1 MDQPSDSSGLSQRD
15 LARWFSGV
23 HAFIAAVN
31 KPASLRELLDLVT
44 ATACDLTGYEFC
56 GILLVHPD
64 KRRLMMEGAHG
75 LSTEYV
81 TRLNDQVPISLTTD
95 PRGESPSTRAFLT
108 AKAVVLNDI
117 LKDPLMEPW
126 WPLAAQQGYLSMVSV
141 PLLLKGRPFGVLNC
155 YSAERHSFTESAV
168 ELMGILANQAAAAI
182 EAIHL
187 RDGQRDFIENLAR
200 VNESLRQQ
208 SALLQKSD
216 EIHKSMNEVAIG
228 AAGIDGLTETLSTLL
243 NREVF
248 IDDEFGQMIS
258 PLGARPALL
267 PLSSAAERLE
277 AHGDML
283 HIRGEADSTWI
294 LSPIRFAGEV
304 IARLWINGQLH
315 EFSQLDRRAIEN
327 ASVIAALEIIA
338 LRSARDIEWRLQ
350 GEVIDVLLNDHPST
364 FGSLPGRA
372 SNLGHDLR
380 KPQFVG
386 VLHLGPDC
394 ESSGKPAVHLAR
406 KAKAA
411 AQAAVRNI
419 APRPVIAVRDPHLII
434 LIAES
439 ASTNPQG
446 EIERVRSSVAK
457 AIGNPTLRAVVGSRA
472 VELKDVGSTIRVER
486 GAHSLMASRNGGA
499 LTVALED
506 LGVLGLLLQLDDPE
520 QIAAFAQSRLAP
532 LQNHDHLRS
541 TALMETLRTFFAHHC
556 NITATAKSLYL
567 HPNSIKMRLR
577 KIEAVLKVSLANP
590 DDLLDLRT
598 ALLAEE
604 VARS

>member
-1 MDQPSDSSGLSQRD
+1 
-15 LARWFSGV
+15 
-23 HAFIAAVN
+23 
-31 KPASLRELLDLVT
+31 
-44 ATACDLTGYEFC
+44 
-56 GILLVHPD
+56 
-64 KRRLMMEGAHG
+64 
-75 LSTEYV
+75 
-81 TRLNDQVPISLTTD
+81 
-95 PRGESPSTRAFLT
+95 
-108 AKAVVLNDI
+108 
-117 LKDPLMEPW
+117 
-126 WPLAAQQGYLSMVSV
+126 
-141 PLLLKGRPFGVLNC
+141 
-155 YSAERHSFTESAV
+155 
-168 ELMGILANQAAAAI
+168 MGILANQAAAAI

-267 PLSSAAERLE
+267 PLSSSAERLE

-283 HIRGEADSTWI
+283 HMRGDEDSTWI

-304 IARLWINGQLH
+304 IARLWINGQLD
-315 EFSQLDRRAIEN
+315 ELSQLDRRAIEN
-327 ASVIAALEIIA
+327 AAVIAALEIIA

-364 FGSLPGRA
+364 FESLPGRA

-380 KPQFVG
+380 KSQFVA
-386 VLHLGPDC
+386 VLHLGSECD
-394 ESSGKPAVHLAR
+394 STGKPAAHLAR
-406 KAKAA
+406 QAKAA

-419 APRPVIAVRDPHLII
+419 TPRPVIAVRDPHLIV

-439 ASTNPQG
+439 SSTNPQG

-472 VELKDVGSTIRVER
+472 VALKDVGSTIRVER
-486 GAHSLMASRNGGA
+486 GAHSLMASRSSGA

-520 QIAAFAQSRLAP
+520 QISAFAHSRLAP

-541 TALMETLRTFFAHHC
+541 TALMETLRTFFAHQC
-556 NITATAKSLYL
+556 SVAATAKSLYL

>member
-1 MDQPSDSSGLSQRD
+1 MDQPSDSSGLSQRE

-23 HAFIAAVN
+23 HAFITAVN
-31 KPASLRELLDLVT
+31 RPASLRELLDLVT

-56 GILLVHPD
+56 SILLVHPD
-64 KRRLMMEGAHG
+64 QRRLMMEGAHG

-81 TRLNDQVPISLTTD
+81 SRLNEQVPITLTTN

-108 AKAVVLNDI
+108 AQAVVLNDI

-126 WPLAAQQGYLSMVSV
+126 WPLAEQQGYLSMVSV
-141 PLLLKGRPFGVLNC
+141 PLLLKGQPFGVLNC
-155 YSAERHSFTESAV
+155 YSAERHSFTDSAV

-187 RDGQRDFIENLAR
+187 RDGQREFIENLAR
-200 VNESLRQQ
+200 VNESLREQ

-216 EIHKSMNEVAIG
+216 EIHKRMNEVAIG
-228 AAGIDGLTETLSTLL
+228 ATGIDGLTESLSTLL
-243 NREVF
+243 NRQVF
-248 IDDEFGQMIS
+248 IDDEFGQMVS
-258 PLGARPALL
+258 PLGARPSML
-267 PLSSAAERLE
+267 PLPAAAERLE
-277 AHGDML
+277 THGDML
-283 HIRGEADSTWI
+283 HIRGDDDSAWI

-304 IARLWINGQLH
+304 IARLWINGHLH
-315 EFSQLDRRAIEN
+315 ELSQLDRRAIEN

-364 FGSLPGRA
+364 FESLPGRA
-372 SNLGHDLR
+372 SNLGHDLSR
-380 KPQFVG
+380 PQLVG
-386 VLHLGPDC
+386 VIHLGTDREPTAK
-394 ESSGKPAVHLAR
+394 SAAQVAR

-411 AQAAVRNI
+411 AQSAVRNI
-419 APRPVIAVRDPHLII
+419 TPRPVIAVRDPHLIV
-434 LIAES
+434 LIAETS
-439 ASTNPQG
+439 STNPQA
-446 EIERVRSSVAK
+446 EFERIRSSVAK
-457 AIGNPTLRAVVGSRA
+457 AIDTPTLRAVVGSRA
-472 VELKDVGSTIRVER
+472 VDLKEVGSTIRMER
-486 GAHSLMASRNGGA
+486 GAHSLMASRSGGA

-506 LGVLGLLLQLDDPE
+506 LGVLGLLLQLDDPM
-520 QIAAFAQSRLAP
+520 QISAFAHSRLAP
-532 LQNHDHLRS
+532 LQNYDQLRS
-541 TALMETLRTFFAHHC
+541 TALVETLRTFFAHQC
-556 NITATAKSLYL
+556 SVAATAKSLYL

-577 KIEAVLKVSLANP
+577 KIESVLTVSLANP

>member
-1 MDQPSDSSGLSQRD
+1 VDQLSDSSGLSQRE

-31 KPASLRELLDLVT
+31 KPVSLRELLDLVT

-64 KRRLMMEGAHG
+64 QRRLMMEGAHG

-81 TRLNDQVPISLTTD
+81 SRLNDQVPISLITD

-108 AKAVVLNDI
+108 ARAVVLNDI
-117 LKDPLMEPW
+117 LEDPLMEPW
-126 WPLAAQQGYLSMVSV
+126 WPLAEQQGYLSMVSV

-187 RDGQRDFIENLAR
+187 RDGQRDFIENLAE

-216 EIHKSMNEVAIG
+216 EIHKRMNEVAIG
-228 AAGIDGLTETLSTLL
+228 ATGIDGLTESLSTLL
-243 NREVF
+243 NRQVF

-258 PLGARPALL
+258 PLGVRPALL
-267 PLSSAAERLE
+267 PLPAAAERLE
-277 AHGDML
+277 THGDML
-283 HIRGEADSTWI
+283 HIQGHEESAWI

-304 IARLWINGQLH
+304 IARLWINGHLH
-315 EFSQLDRRAIEN
+315 ELSQLDRRAIEN

-364 FGSLPGRA
+364 FESLPGRA
-372 SNLGHDLR
+372 SNLGHDLGR
-380 KPQFVG
+380 PQFVG
-386 VLHLGPDC
+386 VLHLGSDC
-394 ESSGKPAVHLAR
+394 ESTGKPAAHLAR
-406 KAKAA
+406 KAKSA

-419 APRPVIAVRDPHLII
+419 KPRPVIAVRDPHLIV

-439 ASTNPQG
+439 SSANPLG

-457 AIGNPTLRAVVGSRA
+457 AINNPNLRAVVGSRPVA
-472 VELKDVGSTIRVER
+472 LKDVGSTIRVER
-486 GAHSLMASRNGGA
+486 GAHALMGSRSDGA

-520 QIAAFAQSRLAP
+520 QISAFAQSRLAP
-532 LQNHDHLRS
+532 LHNHDQLRS
-541 TALMETLRTFFAHHC
+541 TALVETLRTFFAHQC
-556 NITATAKSLYL
+556 SVAATAKSLYL

-577 KIEAVLKVSLANP
+577 KIEAVLRVSLSNP

>member
-187 RDGQRDFIENLAR
+187 RDGQRDFIQNLAR

-267 PLSSAAERLE
+267 PLSAAAERLE

-283 HIRGEADSTWI
+283 HIRGDADSTWI

-315 EFSQLDRRAIEN
+315 ELSQLDRRAIEN

-350 GEVIDVLLNDHPST
+350 GDVIDVLLNDHPST
-364 FGSLPGRA
+364 FESLPGRA

-380 KPQFVG
+380 RPQFVG

-394 ESSGKPAVHLAR
+394 ESAGKPAVHLAR

-419 APRPVIAVRDPHLII
+419 TPRPVIAVRDPHLIV

-439 ASTNPQG
+439 SSTNPQA
-446 EIERVRSSVAK
+446 EIERVRSCVAK
-457 AIGNPTLRAVVGSRA
+457 AIGNPTLRAVFGSKA
-472 VELKDVGSTIRVER
+472 IELKDVGSTIRVER
-486 GAHSLMASRNGGA
+486 GAHSLMASRSGGA

>member
-1 MDQPSDSSGLSQRD
+1 VDQPSDSSGLSQKD

-81 TRLNDQVPISLTTD
+81 SRLNDQVPISLTTD

-267 PLSSAAERLE
+267 PLSSAAEHLE

-283 HIRGEADSTWI
+283 HVQGDEDSTWI

-315 EFSQLDRRAIEN
+315 ELSQLDRRAIEN

-364 FGSLPGRA
+364 FESLPGRA

-380 KPQFVG
+380 KLQFVG
-386 VLHLGPDC
+386 VLHLGSEC
-394 ESSGKPAVHLAR
+394 ESTVKSAAHLAR

-419 APRPVIAVRDPHLII
+419 TPRPVIAVRDPHLII

-439 ASTNPQG
+439 SSTNPQG

-457 AIGNPTLRAVVGSRA
+457 AIGNPTLRAVVGSKA
-472 VELKDVGSTIRVER
+472 IELKDVGSTIRVER

-506 LGVLGLLLQLDDPE
+506 LGVLGLLLQLDDPDR
-520 QIAAFAQSRLAP
+520 IAAFAQSRLAP

-577 KIEAVLKVSLANP
+577 KIETLLRVSLSNP